1 MDPLSI
7 TASIAAILQLSGT
20 VVRYLSEVKSA
31 TSGRQKILSEV
42 VSRFEVA
49 RAGLWQLE
57 LLGVEPQWSV
67 ASVKARTP
75 IIQSSF
81 RTSSEVLLLRVHL
94 ANLPLFQQVVAL
106 SGLLYHL
113 RNLVE
118 QDQQKREWLETMRSL
133 SVPDGP
139 LDQLRGSL
147 GFLSAKLAPQEG
159 LKKVGKALSW
169 PFHGQEVR
177 EVLEAMERQKF
188 LISLAMQNDLI

>member
-67 ASVKARTP
+67 ASVKGT
-75 IIQSSF
+75 
-81 RTSSEVLLLRVHL
+81 TSVKDPH
-94 ANLPLFQQVVAL
+94 
-106 SGLLYHL
+106 
-113 RNLVE
+113 
-118 QDQQKREWLETMRSL
+118 D
-133 SVPDGP
+133 
-139 LDQLRGSL
+139 
-147 GFLSAKLAPQEG
+147 PQ
-159 LKKVGKALSW
+159 
-169 PFHGQEVR
+169 
-177 EVLEAMERQKF
+177 
-188 LISLAMQNDLI
+188 